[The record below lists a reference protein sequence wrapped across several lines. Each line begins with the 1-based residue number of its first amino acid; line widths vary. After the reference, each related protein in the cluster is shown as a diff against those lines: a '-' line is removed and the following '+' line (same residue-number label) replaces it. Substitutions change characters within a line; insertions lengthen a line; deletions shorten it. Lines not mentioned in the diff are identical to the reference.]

1 MYQLFG
7 KYVSEGKVFEALV
20 VGQNL
25 INKNCDIHTAT
36 KYINYLL
43 KLSDEAS
50 FMTQKLSYVNR
61 ADTILEYFA
70 ENAELN
76 EATVMFIR
84 EYKGQIES
92 RRSMI
97 SEQIQS
103 EEDAVR
109 ASKEK
114 YNAESLTLIEKLAN
128 SILAVTDESA
138 LNKLVDNI
146 RRVDEAIETDYLTPE
161 QRKEYGRLTAKCSEV
176 VSKKLK
182 DIEEAK
188 NREYNIHAVEAFDKA
203 FRLFKNADTG
213 ANTERII
220 ADFLSF
226 DASRLTSETMLYYN
240 HVYSFIFSKLSDE
253 EKFAFTK
260 KAILMQKRSK
270 R

>member
-1 MYQLFG
+1 MHQLFD
-7 KYVSEGKVFEALV
+7 KYVSEGKVFEALI
-20 VGQNL
+20 VGQN
-25 INKNCDIHTAT
+25 IMNKNCSIQTAI
-36 KYINYLL
+36 KYIDYLM
-43 KLSDEAS
+43 KLSDES
-50 FMTQKLSYVNR
+50 SLLSQKLSYINR

-76 EATVMFIR
+76 EAAVMFIR

-92 RRSMI
+92 RRSRI
-97 SEQIQS
+97 SEQIQY

-114 YNAESLTLIEKLAN
+114 YNAESLALIEKLAN
-128 SILAVTDESA
+128 SILAVTDEST

-161 QRKEYGRLTAKCSEV
+161 QRKEYERLTAKCSEA

-188 NREYNIHAVEAFDKA
+188 NREYNIRAVEAFDKA
-203 FRLFKNADTG
+203 FKLFKNADAG

-226 DASRLTSETMLYYN
+226 DASRLTPETMLYYN

-270 R
+270 Q